1 MNRRPVGLYPK
12 WLNRDATL
20 IILARGIRTF
30 AQSFVAVL
38 LALYLTELGF
48 SLVQVG
54 VFLSVGVAGIA
65 FFAFLVSL
73 AAGRVGR
80 RHLLEVW
87 PESHLLGFALRQPD
101 VLQSYTTY

>member
-1 MNRRPVGLYPK
+1 MAASWEGIVNRRLAGLYPE

-38 LALYLTELGF
+38 IALYLAALGF

-54 VFLSVGVAGIA
+54 VFLSVG
-65 FFAFLVSL
+65 
-73 AAGRVGR
+73 
-80 RHLLEVW
+80 W
-87 PESHLLGFALRQPD
+87 P
-101 VLQSYTTY
+101 V